1 MNGATRIFARRLVS
15 QGLRT
20 GAIRPEQATAIYRL
34 GLIVWKV
41 EGDTPGSPPDRQVF
55 VQRGTARAGRRS
67 GDAVP
72 ARVVDSRP
80 LREGDVA
87 LLKVDQSN
95 LPAVEVAPA
104 TDVQIGSEVISIG
117 YPASAQEVTDET
129 LEPTNKDGT
138 VSAKRTTGGSPVY
151 EVSAAHTAGMSG
163 GPSVDHDGRAI
174 GLVSFRPAE
183 ERQAFNF
190 ISPSSAVLE
199 ILDRN
204 AIRNQLG
211 PVDHSYRQGLDLFF
225 NGHYREATRRFDEAL
240 RLFPA
245 HQQAKDYKQQAAQQ
259 IAAGRDIPGEG
270 GGWAAGPPGDSR
282 RGGRS
287 GCHRGRRRRYRRPRR
302 AQAAPRSGS
311 PDRARPRR
319 GGSCSTPA
327 TPAATAAPTG
337 AATRCRSGA
346 GPGAPARGAGRTS
359 RRRR

>member
-1 MNGATRIFARRLVS
+1 M
-15 QGLRT
+15 
-20 GAIRPEQATAIYRL
+20 
-34 GLIVWKV
+34 
-41 EGDTPGSPPDRQVF
+41 
-55 VQRGTARAGRRS
+55 QRGTARAGRRS

-259 IAAGRDIPGEG
+259 IAAGRDIPLEKEG
-270 GGWAAGPPGDSR
+270 DGLPVLLVVAVVVGALAVIGPS
-282 RGGRS
+282 
-287 GCHRGRRRRYRRPRR
+287 
-302 AQAAPRSGS
+302 
-311 PDRARPRR
+311 
-319 GGSCSTPA
+319 
-327 TPAATAAPTG
+327 
-337 AATRCRSGA
+337 
-346 GPGAPARGAGRTS
+346 
-359 RRRR
+359 